1 MKGEFSPPIGRFS
14 QLNGK
19 CISLVGDDIDTDR
32 IIPARFLKCVDFD
45 SLGKSVFDDDR
56 KALQGNHP
64 FDLEVNKGASIL
76 IVNSNFGCGSSREHA
91 PQALMRWGI
100 KAIIGESYADIFYNN
115 CIAIGIPCLTLSMK
129 SIKIIQKYIDN
140 KDLFFEIDLLKST
153 AKSKDLNFNLEIK
166 ETSRKMFLSGE
177 WDTTSKLIDNI
188 DLIEKKLN
196 DLPYVKFNSNL

>member
-1 MKGEFSPPIGRFS
+1 MKDKFKPPLGRLS
-14 QLNGK
+14 QIEGS

-45 SLGKSVFDDDR
+45 SLGESVFEDDR

-64 FDLEVNKGASIL
+64 FDLETNKGASIL

-100 KAIIGESYADIFYNN
+100 QAIIGESFADIFYSN
-115 CIAIGIPCLTLSMK
+115 CISIGIPCFTLSKK
-129 SIKIIQKYIDN
+129 SIKTIQKYIDN
-140 KDLFFEIDLLKST
+140 KDLFLKINLLKST
-153 AKSKDLNFNLEIK
+153 ALSKDLKFNLRIK

-188 DLIEKKLN
+188 DLIENKLN
-196 DLPYVKFNSNL
+196 DLPYIKFNSNF